1 MALLQIIIIG
11 QGNSLGPSFAQPRY
25 HAVVSEN
32 EAVGTTVITVTVTDY
47 DQVQEISLTLS
58 INYNTFNIYV

>member
-47 DQVQEISLTLS
+47 DQVQERLLTFS
-58 INYNTFNIYV
+58 INYKTFNIHV

>member
-11 QGNSLGPSFAQPRY
+11 QGSSLGPSFAQPRY

-47 DQVQEISLTLS
+47 DQVQEISLTFS
-58 INYNTFNIYV
+58 INYKTFNIHV